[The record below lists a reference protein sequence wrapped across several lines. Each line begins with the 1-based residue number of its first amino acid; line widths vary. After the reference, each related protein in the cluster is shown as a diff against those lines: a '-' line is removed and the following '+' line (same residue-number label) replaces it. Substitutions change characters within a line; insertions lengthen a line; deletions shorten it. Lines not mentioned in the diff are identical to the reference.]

1 MGLWDQPAQLVLLAR
16 PEQWDLPDLPVLPE
30 QLGLLVQW
38 DLPAQLVL
46 LVQRD
51 LPVLPELPEQLG
63 LPDLLVL
70 PELLELLGLLELLPP
85 GLPSQIFLPTV
96 TSTL

>member
-1 MGLWDQPAQLVLLAR
+1 MHKYTALLGLPV
-16 PEQWDLPDLPVLPE
+16 QWDRPVLPE

-46 LVQRD
+46 LAQRD
-51 LPVLPELPEQLG
+51 LPVQPELPDLPALLEQL
-63 LPDLLVL
+63 VL
-70 PELLELLGLLELLPP
+70 QGLLALLPP

-96 TSTL
+96 ASTL

>member
-46 LVQRD
+46 LAQRD
-51 LPVLPELPEQLG
+51 LPVLPEQLG
-63 LPDLLVL
+63 LPGLLEL
-70 PELLELLGLLELLPP
+70 PELLEQLGLLELLPP
-85 GLPSQIFLPTV
+85 DLPSQIFLPTV
-96 TSTL
+96 ASTL